1 MANGNQAI
9 GNFSCKAWYMKAST
23 RLYLPIQWLSFI
35 VLVVGFAGPWEYGP
49 LGKTQDFGWQPV
61 WALLL
66 NFLGL
71 NLFIICSVANC
82 FSYLEL
88 TFRQGKKIIRE
99 ALKWVGVF
107 LFMTVAVPLLTW
119 LPFNQTQRSPTPIF
133 NETTYGWG
141 MWVAMVALVVQVGVL
156 RLRIINE
163 KKNH

>member
-1 MANGNQAI
+1 
-9 GNFSCKAWYMKAST
+9 MKQSA
-23 RLYLPIQWLSFI
+23 RFYLVLQWLSFLL
-35 VLVVGFAGPWEYGP
+35 LVAGFAGPWQYGP
-49 LGKTQDFGWQPV
+49 LGKTPDFGWQPV

-88 TFRQGKKIIRE
+88 SYRQGKTVLRE
-99 ALKWVGVF
+99 VIKWVGAF
-107 LFMTVAVPLLTW
+107 LFLIVAVPLLAW
-119 LPFNQTQRSPTPIF
+119 LPFNQTQRSTTPLF

-141 MWVAMVALVVQVGVL
+141 MWVTLIGLVVQVGAL
-156 RLRIINE
+156 RLRIIKE